1 MYMYR
6 KKCVWAFYQ
15 NKLDIC
21 NAANAADFQ
30 HQHIVKLSAEDP
42 ALIIDQI

>member
-6 KKCVWAFYQ
+6 KKCVWAFYE

-21 NAANAADFQ
+21 NAADFQ